1 MQNYVKRIITMARK
15 KLIAGN
21 WKMNG
26 LLEDGIALAKGVAQE
41 VKTMGKI
48 ECEFLV
54 CPPFTL
60 LTSVKKALRGA
71 KVALGAQDVHFAE
84 KGAHTG
90 DISPVMLKD
99 LGCRY
104 VIVGHSE
111 RRADHGESN
120 ELICKKAA
128 AAHAQGLKTVICIGE
143 TEAQRDAGKTID
155 VCKEQ
160 ILGSVPDDSSASDT
174 VIAYEPVWAIGTG
187 KTPTAADVEEV
198 HAAVRKVLAKKL
210 GKGNANKMR
219 ILYGGSVKPGNAAEF
234 LSLPDVDG
242 ALIGGASL
250 KVADFIAIAKNAC
263 AKQ

>member
-1 MQNYVKRIITMARK
+1 MARK

-26 LLEDGIALAKGVAQE
+26 RLADGVDLAKGIAAE
-41 VKTMGKI
+41 VKALGKPQ
-48 ECEFLV
+48 CEFLV
-54 CPPFTL
+54 CPPFTIL
-60 LTSVKKALRGA
+60 SAVKKALRGA
-71 KVALGAQDVHFAE
+71 KVALGAQDCHFNE

-90 DISPVMLKD
+90 DISPLMLTD
-99 LGCRY
+99 LGCTY
-104 VIVGHSE
+104 VILGHSE
-111 RRADHGESN
+111 RRADHAESN
-120 ELICKKAA
+120 ELINKKAV
-128 AAHAQGLKTVICIGE
+128 AAHKAGLKAVICIGE
-143 TEAQRDAGKTID
+143 TLEQRDAGKTIE

-160 ILGSVPDDSSASDT
+160 ILGSVPDDSTAADT

-187 KTPTAADVEEV
+187 KTPTANDVEEV

-219 ILYGGSVKPGNAAEF
+219 ILYGGSVKPGNAKEF

-250 KVADFIAIAKNAC
+250 KVEDFMAIAKNSGC
-263 AKQ
+263 